1 MKTKVVVVK
10 EFKIGEVDKN
20 LFSSFVEH
28 LGRAVYTG
36 VYEPGHPDADEQG
49 FRKDVISLVKDLNV
63 SLVRYPGGNFL
74 SGYNWKDG
82 IGPKENRPRRL
93 DRAWHTIESNQ
104 VGIDEFYD
112 WTKKSGTEI
121 MGAVNMGTGTPQDA
135 GDLVE
140 YCNFEKGTYW
150 SDLRRKNGHEKP
162 YAIKTWC
169 IGNEMDGPWQICH
182 MTADDYGKKARETM
196 KIMRW
201 TDESIKTV
209 VCGSA
214 STSMPTYPEWD
225 RIVLEHTYDL
235 ADYISIHRYF
245 ENMGDDDEFLASFYD
260 MDQFIKTSTATCD
273 YVKALKRSNKTMNL
287 SFDEWNIWYQRKMQ
301 PHDWMEAPRILEDHY
316 SLLDALAFSGMAITL
331 LNHADRVK
339 VACLAQLVN
348 VIAPIFTEP
357 GKGAY
362 KQSIYFP
369 FKDISVFGRGTAL
382 QPVVNTEKK
391 IVERYGEVPSVI
403 FASVLSED
411 ESELSIFAL
420 NTNKNE
426 VSETEFDL
434 RSFGKTQMIYRT
446 ELCGSDL
453 SATNSLENPDA
464 VAPKNA
470 DLVQS
475 ENGVYTVNLKNAS
488 WNVLRFK
495 LN

>member
-446 ELCGSDL
+446 ELCGLDL

-470 DLVQS
+470 DLVQT